1 MLLAVNS
8 TEAWRSLYASK
19 QRTLL
24 ALLGV
29 IIGIGS
35 VMAMLSI
42 GETVK
47 NQALNQFKLMGTD
60 ILTVTP
66 GFGGGDQV
74 KVKPLLASQFD
85 LIAKYSRYIREVSPE
100 VDAWGDVISG
110 QAKISP
116 GVKGVRPVFQDVNRL
131 KMARGRFFTRFDR
144 QKAYVVLGNLA
155 ARELIEKGAK
165 PPLNEVILGGM
176 PYEVI
181 GRLAPADLGFR
192 SDEVDRSVFLPLE
205 MAARLSSSEGLSK
218 VVVRLKPNASHRE
231 ATKQI
236 EYMAGLLMG
245 EGSPLM
251 VDSPKKL
258 LEQMDKQMQLYTL
271 LLAAVASISLVVGGV
286 GIMNMMLVSV
296 TERRREIGIRRAMGA
311 KRGDITSQF
320 LVESVLLSLVGG
332 LIGIGLGVA
341 ACFIT
346 ADLNSWTPILPV
358 KAMLLCL
365 GVALGVGFF
374 FGYYPARKAAKLD
387 VIIALRSE

>member
-66 GFGGGDQV
+66 GFGGPQG
-74 KVKPLLASQFD
+74 KERPLLASEFD
-85 LIAKYSRYIREVSPE
+85 SIAKYSRYIRQISPE
-100 VDAWGDVISG
+100 VDVWGDVRSG
-110 QAKISP
+110 PAKISP
-116 GVKGVRPVFQDVNRL
+116 TLKGVRPEYLDVNRL
-131 KMARGRFFTRFDR
+131 KMDRGRFFTPFDR
-144 QKAYVVLGNLA
+144 DKAYIVLGHLA
-155 ARELIEKGAK
+155 AQELIQKGAEA
-165 PPLNEVILGGM
+165 PVNDITLSGM
-176 PYEVI
+176 PYQVV
-181 GRLAPADLGFR
+181 GQLAPADLGFR
-192 SDEVDRSVFLPLE
+192 SDEVDRSVFLPLD
-205 MAARLSSSEGLSK
+205 MATRIRNNRGLSK
-218 VVVRLKPNASHRE
+218 VVVRLKPNVSHQT
-231 ATKQI
+231 AINQI
-236 EYMAGLLMG
+236 EEMAKNLMG
-245 EGSPLM
+245 EDSSLM

-311 KRGDITSQF
+311 KRSDITFQF

-332 LIGIGLGVA
+332 IVGISLG
-341 ACFIT
+341 
-346 ADLNSWTPILPV
+346 WRPV
-358 KAMLLCL
+358 TS
-365 GVALGVGFF
+365 
-374 FGYYPARKAAKLD
+374 PR
-387 VIIALRSE
+387 I